1 MPPKIAQLVNQENHQ
16 NRFNA
21 VIPKL
26 AHLLEH
32 NGKNLHIAYLCTP
45 SVIQVTKHKHE
56 GCHFCGYRNIQ
67 MLLSSLPPLLE
78 STTRQLP
85 SWSDEKRG
93 PSVLE
98 LQDMIERA
106 WDMGFNSHGR
116 IATGGIRGTRKHI
129 GTSEVSKF
137 PKLAEKKRKRSRVS
151 KRQETKELMGFEP

>member
-1 MPPKIAQLVNQENHQ
+1 
-16 NRFNA
+16 
-21 VIPKL
+21 
-26 AHLLEH
+26 
-32 NGKNLHIAYLCTP
+32 
-45 SVIQVTKHKHE
+45 
-56 GCHFCGYRNIQ
+56 

-85 SWSDEKRG
+85 PWSDEKTG

-116 IATGGIRGTRKHI
+116 IVTGGIRGTRKHI

-137 PKLAEKKRKRSRVS
+137 PKLAEKKKKDLEFQKDKKQKS
-151 KRQETKELMGFEP
+151 

>member
-1 MPPKIAQLVNQENHQ
+1 
-16 NRFNA
+16 
-21 VIPKL
+21 
-26 AHLLEH
+26 
-32 NGKNLHIAYLCTP
+32 
-45 SVIQVTKHKHE
+45 
-56 GCHFCGYRNIQ
+56 

-78 STTRQLP
+78 PTTRQLP
-85 SWSDEKRG
+85 PWSDEKRG

-137 PKLAEKKRKRSRVS
+137 PKLAEKKKKDLEFQKDKKQKS
-151 KRQETKELMGFEP
+151 